1 MLTDQSCSSEEESPP
16 TGNQRRR
23 LIRRKTPDSRPGY
36 PSPEGIMGSWEA
48 FLTDGEKGQQIRR
61 FTQLPAPRQQ
71 EIKDK
76 LKAGREWERVNGRLS
91 LARPSRSMFK
101 TFLSWEPTGSDD
113 IDGVN
118 LWAET
123 FNEMR
128 SRHTR
133 ARRAQVKELA
143 KENYFPVR
151 SVIYRTWDQPWA
163 GTLPGFPTPPE
174 ALNTDDVETDEAE
187 TDVE

>member
-1 MLTDQSCSSEEESPP
+1 
-16 TGNQRRR
+16 
-23 LIRRKTPDSRPGY
+23 
-36 PSPEGIMGSWEA
+36 
-48 FLTDGEKGQQIRR
+48 
-61 FTQLPAPRQQ
+61 
-71 EIKDK
+71 
-76 LKAGREWERVNGRLS
+76 
-91 LARPSRSMFK
+91 MFK

-128 SRHTR
+128 SRHTQ